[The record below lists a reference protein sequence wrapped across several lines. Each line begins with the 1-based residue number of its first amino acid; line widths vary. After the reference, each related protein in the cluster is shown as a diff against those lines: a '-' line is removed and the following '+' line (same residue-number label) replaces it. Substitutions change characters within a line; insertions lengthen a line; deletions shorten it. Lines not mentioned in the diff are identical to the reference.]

1 MKQKPKR
8 RRSFIIRFIA
18 LGVAAYFVVSF
29 LSLNDDLVAAKEE
42 LAELEQQYNSKVLY
56 KNELQQLLDSGSRE
70 EIIEKAARDR
80 LGYVFDGETV
90 FKEDNYSGN

>member
-8 RRSFIIRFIA
+8 RRSFILRFVA
-18 LGVAAYFVVSF
+18 LGAAVYFIMSL
-29 LSLNDDLVAAKEE
+29 LSLSDELVDAKAE
-42 LAELEQQYNSKVLY
+42 LAALEQEYNSKVLY
-56 KNELQQLLDSGSRE
+56 NEELQQLLDSGSRE

-90 FKEDNYSGN
+90 FREDNYSGN